1 MGRGVAMINYTITA
15 EVDQQ
20 WLDILEQI
28 TKHQEGFA
36 WKEVSEPYELEYI
49 SG

>member
-1 MGRGVAMINYTITA
+1 MINYTITA

-20 WLDILEQI
+20 WLDILGQI
-28 TKHQEGFA
+28 TKHQEGFS
-36 WKEVSEPYELEYI
+36 WVDVSEPYELEEI

>member
-1 MGRGVAMINYTITA
+1 MTYYTIRV

-20 WLDILEQI
+20 WMDILNQI

-36 WKEVSEPYELEYI
+36 WMHVSDSYELEEVI
-49 SG
+49 G